1 MPYQV
6 GGDDFSV
13 QLNRLQQAGVDGV
26 IHWGDAADGA
36 RILNQ
41 MRALGMQQ
49 PYFCCDRCLSDDFAK
64 IAGKSLDDRVVC
76 ASPWDPTRNYEKLE
90 RLRETFRKRFPRQET
105 LTSSYNAASPGAVA
119 DWHRLLAAGGPE
131 VETYAGHA
139 YDGMNMLIDAIQAAG
154 LNKAKIRD
162 MIAYR
167 TEPWPGVT
175 GDIPFSS
182 VLDDLGEVYLAKRQ
196 NGEWKYFSREM
207 LGLNAQDDAG
217 TKRAAK

>member
-1 MPYQV
+1 M
-6 GGDDFSV
+6 
-13 QLNRLQQAGVDGV
+13 
-26 IHWGDAADGA
+26 
-36 RILNQ
+36 
-41 MRALGMQQ
+41 
-49 PYFCCDRCLSDDFAK
+49 
-64 IAGKSLDDRVVC
+64 
-76 ASPWDPTRNYEKLE
+76 
-90 RLRETFRKRFPRQET
+90 
-105 LTSSYNAASPGAVA
+105 
-119 DWHRLLAAGGPE
+119 AAGGPE

-207 LGLNAQDDAG
+207 LGLKRQDDAG